1 MKKFFAMLIIAMLA
15 LSSIAFAET
24 TYSSDDISFTYDET
38 VFEVTLEDRTDDE
51 TTVFIN
57 DIDEALGGVYVRF
70 YLRDLEDGMGMPT
83 LDDFAEMTDTVV
95 TQGEWNGYSD
105 VFMYELHYDDGI
117 TQSFFIAPVMDAED
131 GEIEAQLTVE
141 IGVHELEDEDSAMT
155 RDDMISAVLDTLA
168 VDD

>member
-15 LSSIAFAET
+15 LSAFAFAET
-24 TYSSDDISFTYDET
+24 TYTSDDISFTYDET

-51 TTVFIN
+51 TTVIIN

-70 YLRDLEDGMGMPT
+70 YLHDLEDDMGMPT
-83 LDDFAEMTDTVV
+83 LDDFADMPDTVV

-117 TQSFFIAPVMDAED
+117 TQSFFIAPVTDAED

-141 IGVHELEDEDSAMT
+141 IGVHELEDEDAAMT